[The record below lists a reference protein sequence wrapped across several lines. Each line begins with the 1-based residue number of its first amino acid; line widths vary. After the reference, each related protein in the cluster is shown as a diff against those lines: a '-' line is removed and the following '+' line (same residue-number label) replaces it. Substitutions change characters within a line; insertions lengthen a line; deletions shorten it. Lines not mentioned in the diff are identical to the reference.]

1 MSFLQHLTK
10 RKGKREKNSKITED
24 GKDILPETVQIKH
37 DKDCVGN
44 CIDSH
49 GNRNDRKGTLL
60 FFLKHCHFFHRWNIY
75 FFFRRYLLP
84 SAGSSSDCS
93 RRSYPNSSS
102 HSKLYKHRHFILP
115 SCLFSFFLLA
125 RWNLCN
131 DDPRHIMKSSQ
142 VLLPSNGHTSNQF
155 LSSYIFP
162 LKEKNGNRKDENLW
176 ALRASPMSLG
186 KFSRELRAN
195 DGVIYAAER
204 ASLLNESSTD
214 RIPYIYWH
222 ADELEG
228 MHMTC
233 RRQKFFY
240 SPTCNN
246 FHELD
251 LSRDYD
257 PDRSQTDHPDFDNYL
272 VSEGFYRNVWVN
284 MKLTDKVKTILKT
297 MRFRHEFN
305 ERTLMQVKTEA
316 IVMERL
322 TSAQNIVTGLGHCA
336 GSVMVEAVPYE
347 VEEYVIPG
355 TGYLKQKGFVEP
367 RNLYTPLEK
376 LSMALG
382 MAESIAM
389 LHGFEGGLIVH
400 NDIQLSQWLRAR
412 DEKLKLGD
420 FNVARILEW
429 DENQQNYCSF
439 SSGTVFGNVSK

>member
-1 MSFLQHLTK
+1 M
-10 RKGKREKNSKITED
+10 
-24 GKDILPETVQIKH
+24 
-37 DKDCVGN
+37 
-44 CIDSH
+44 
-49 GNRNDRKGTLL
+49 
-60 FFLKHCHFFHRWNIY
+60 
-75 FFFRRYLLP
+75 
-84 SAGSSSDCS
+84 CS
-93 RRSYPNSSS
+93 N
-102 HSKLYKHRHFILP
+102 
-115 SCLFSFFLLA
+115 
-125 RWNLCN
+125 WNLCN
-131 DDPRHIMKSSQ
+131 HEPRNIIKSSQ
-142 VLLPSNGHTSNQF
+142 VLFPSHGHTSNKF
-155 LSSYIFP
+155 LSFFTFP
-162 LKEKNGNRKDENLW
+162 LEEKIRIHQDENPW
-176 ALRASPMSLG
+176 ALKARPMSPE
-186 KFSRELRAN
+186 KFYREIRVN
-195 DGVIYAAER
+195 DGPIYDAER
-204 ASLLNESSTD
+204 ASMLNESSTD

-233 RRQKFFY
+233 RRQKIVH

-246 FHELD
+246 FHEVD

-257 PDRSQTDHPDFDNYL
+257 PDGAELDHPDFDNYL

-284 MKLTDKVKTILKT
+284 IKLSDKVKTILKT
-297 MRFRHEFN
+297 MRLRHEFD
-305 ERTLMQVKTEA
+305 ERTLMQVMTEA
-316 IVMERL
+316 VVMERL
-322 TSAQNIVTGLGHCA
+322 TSAENIVTGLGHCA

-367 RNLYTPLEK
+367 RNFYTPLEK
-376 LSMALG
+376 LSMALE

-420 FNVARILEW
+420 FNVARMLEW